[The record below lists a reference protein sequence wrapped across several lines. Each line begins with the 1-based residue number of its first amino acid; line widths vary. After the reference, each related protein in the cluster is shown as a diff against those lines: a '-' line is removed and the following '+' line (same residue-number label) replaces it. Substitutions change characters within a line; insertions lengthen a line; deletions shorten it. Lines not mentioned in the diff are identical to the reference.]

1 MKEKWNLRDKFSI
14 EYVKEELL
22 RTAYGNGD
30 TFLAKLDPRT
40 LIYWYLF
47 FGIAPWFIYNKLI
60 LSGLLVFMIL
70 TTVMAR
76 TSPLI
81 IVILCAGLLGEISF
95 LFFVSLFFGGGLE
108 SLLPMFWLSVKLAV
122 ISLASITVF
131 SSIDPERFSDALLS
145 LGIPVQ
151 VSFSIAFG
159 YRILPTLMEEFH
171 QIFLSYR
178 LRGKAPATNGIFYW
192 RSITYFLKILVIS
205 FYPLLLNGAKRSRT
219 MVEALETKGFSYAA
233 SNPKIKKMKI
243 SYLAFRVND
252 YGFLVAS
259 LCYVVAV
266 IWLGSVVTIS

>member
-1 MKEKWNLRDKFSI
+1 MREKFSI

-47 FGIAPWFIYNKLI
+47 FGISPWFIHNKMI
-60 LSGLLVFMIL
+60 LSGLLVFMII
-70 TTVMAR
+70 TTFMAR

-81 IVILCAGLLGEISF
+81 LLVLCTGLLGEIAF
-95 LFFVSLFFGGGLE
+95 LFIVSLFFGGGLE
-108 SLLPMFWLSVKLAV
+108 SVLPMFWLTVKLAV

-131 SSIDPERFSDALLS
+131 SSMDPERFSDALLS
-145 LGIPVQ
+145 MGVPAQ

-178 LRGKAPATNGIFYW
+178 LRGKAPTSNGFLYW
-192 RSITYFLKILVIS
+192 RSIIYFMKILVIS

-233 SNPKIKKMKI
+233 TDPKVKKMKI
-243 SYLAFRVND
+243 GYLSFRVND
-252 YGFLVAS
+252 YCFLLVS
-259 LCYVVAV
+259 VFYVVAV
-266 IWLGSVVTIS
+266 FWLGSVIQI

>member
-1 MKEKWNLRDKFSI
+1 MNETSSMREKFSI

-30 TFLAKLDPRT
+30 TFLARLDPRT

-47 FGIAPWFIYNKLI
+47 FGIAPWFIHNKMI
-60 LSGLLVFMIL
+60 LSGLLVFMIV
-70 TTVMAR
+70 TTFMAR

-81 IVILCAGLLGEISF
+81 IIILCTGLLGEIAF
-95 LFFVSLFFGGGLE
+95 LFFISLFFGGGLE
-108 SLLPMFWLSVKLAV
+108 SVLPMFWLTVKLAV

-131 SSIDPERFSDALLS
+131 SSMDPERFGDALLS
-145 LGIPVQ
+145 MGLPSQ

-178 LRGKAPATNGIFYW
+178 LRGKAPASHGFLYW
-192 RSITYFLKILVIS
+192 RSIVYFMKLLVIS

-219 MVEALETKGFSYAA
+219 TVEALETKGFSYAA
-233 SNPKIKKMKI
+233 TNPKVKKMKI
-243 SYLAFRVND
+243 SYMSFKVSD
-252 YGFLVAS
+252 YGFLTAS
-259 LCYVVAV
+259 LFYIVVV
-266 IWLGSVVTIS
+266 FWLGSVVQI